1 MSFKRGFS
9 TGIVAL
15 TLAIPAVADAHCD
28 TMDGPVIKAAQAALA
43 SGDITP
49 ALIWIQ
55 PAADLEVREAFAR
68 AIEVRRL
75 GDAARDV
82 ADRYFYETL
91 VRLHR
96 AGEGEAFTGIEPSGT
111 DVGPIIPEADRALV
125 SGSIDSLARML
136 SADLNSGLRTRFDQV
151 RTKQAAMREGDVAS
165 GRAFVKAYVEFM
177 HYAEHLHAATV
188 GSPE

>member
-1 MSFKRGFS
+1 MPFKHGFGA
-9 TGIVAL
+9 GIVAL
-15 TLAIPAVADAHCD
+15 VLAIPAVADAHCD
-28 TMDGPVIKAAQAALA
+28 TMDGPVVKAAQNALA
-43 SGDITP
+43 SGDVTP

-55 PAADLEVREAFAR
+55 PAAERELREAFAR

-75 GDAARDV
+75 NAAARDL

-96 AGEGEAFTGIEPSGT
+96 AGEGEAFTGIEPAGA
-111 DVGPIIPEADRALV
+111 DLGPIVPEADRALA
-125 SGSIDSLARML
+125 SGSVDRLARML
-136 SADLNSGLRTRFDQV
+136 SADLTGGLRTRLDDV

-165 GRAFVKAYVEFM
+165 GRAYVKAYVEFI
-177 HYAEHLHAATV
+177 HYAERLHVAAN

>member
-55 PAADLEVREAFAR
+55 PAADLEVR
-68 AIEVRRL
+68 
-75 GDAARDV
+75 
-82 ADRYFYETL
+82 
-91 VRLHR
+91 
-96 AGEGEAFTGIEPSGT
+96 EAFTGIEPSGT